1 MRYESDYEWAAIKQ
15 FLPNKPRGVPRV
27 NDRRVVARPSIN
39 NTVDG
44 PIGFSRRSRL
54 HAARRASDRE
64 IASRHLPHG
73 SGDVGLHEGAG
84 PVHEVQEGL
93 VIHPRGHRAAAAAG
107 GGAALGME
115 RGPTAKAVTEPAA
128 WRADR
133 RPGQPSSVAD
143 VGPRRPTSSARP
155 FDGTTGGMGD
165 TRDATKTCWWVQR
178 ARDRLALPPCARP
191 PWRSNSDRYFCCF
204 GRRVHMPRPRTC
216 KLGAP
221 QAAAAF
227 GSIAA
232 RFFCLTLFM
241 ARSIGRTVN
250 SLRSSRKSPPS
261 GDSFARS
268 SHTST
273 LSSASE
279 SGIRS

>member
-1 MRYESDYEWAAIKQ
+1 VTKRLYGGRVEIGTPGMIQAPKPEPRNMRYESDYEWAAIKQ

-115 RGPTAKAVTEPAA
+115 RGPAAKAVTERAA
-128 WRADR
+128 RRADR
-133 RPGQPSSVAD
+133 GPRQLSQVAD
-143 VGPRRPTSSARP
+143 GWGLAVRPLAHAHSTE
-155 FDGTTGGMGD
+155 
-165 TRDATKTCWWVQR
+165 R
-178 ARDRLALPPCARP
+178 AAG
-191 PWRSNSDRYFCCF
+191 W
-204 GRRVHMPRPRTC
+204 
-216 KLGAP
+216 
-221 QAAAAF
+221 
-227 GSIAA
+227 
-232 RFFCLTLFM
+232 
-241 ARSIGRTVN
+241 
-250 SLRSSRKSPPS
+250 
-261 GDSFARS
+261 
-268 SHTST
+268 
-273 LSSASE
+273 
-279 SGIRS
+279 